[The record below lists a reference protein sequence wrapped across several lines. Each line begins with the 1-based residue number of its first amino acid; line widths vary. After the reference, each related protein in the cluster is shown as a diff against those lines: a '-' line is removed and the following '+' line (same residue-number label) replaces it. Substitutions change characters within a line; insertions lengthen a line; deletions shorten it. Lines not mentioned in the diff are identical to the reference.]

1 MTFDIFLTKRR
12 IKKSHIGQEQDIN
25 LTHYDKV
32 EDEDDVLCVRGILT
46 QVRGIQPWV
55 DDHRGN
61 VCPIDIQLVVRVF
74 QVDRLDLKELGGVV
88 QDGEGDDGED
98 VAKTIAHVALLEGE
112 ADGEEPLDGDGDDG
126 VDAAGEGDVD
136 DGQDVGG
143 DVGEQPGEVG
153 IREAGEE
160 YEIRSTRFFKC
171 FH

>member
-1 MTFDIFLTKRR
+1 M
-12 IKKSHIGQEQDIN
+12 
-25 LTHYDKV
+25 
-32 EDEDDVLCVRGILT
+32 
-46 QVRGIQPWV
+46 
-55 DDHRGN
+55 
-61 VCPIDIQLVVRVF
+61 F

-160 YEIRSTRFFKC
+160 YEIRSTRFLNVFTD
-171 FH
+171 